1 MKKYVALISCI
12 GAFVLAGCSSMAV
25 QTVST
30 YNSLDRLEWQAIAK
44 SQNIDPSRANKSEV
58 LYDLGK
64 TALARN
70 NEQEALGLFKLALK
84 FDTHHTDS
92 MNGIASILYTQKK
105 YDEARGILVVA
116 LKHEPD
122 NGLLKKNL
130 GRVLDAIINTE
141 MARLPEAPTSAQT
154 TAIQPS
160 PALVDLG
167 RPLDQQQSISNSSR
181 QIEVLPLALA
191 GGFERLV
198 NSTQLKILGPNV
210 FELVASTSGPGTAT
224 ATISMEGKSAVK
236 WAPTAKL
243 PSLPVPSDQPQRRKD
258 TAQAGQAPILRAI
271 YEKRFPPTLLV
282 SNGSGKPGIAC
293 GQARAVKLSDALSV
307 KCGDYKDFKQQQTR
321 LFVREGASVPT
332 ATLARLS
339 EVSGSVKVIRVK
351 QLPNN
356 LDMHLVLG
364 KDFSMKKWVGTRS

>member
-1 MKKYVALISCI
+1 MKKCVALIGCVS
-12 GAFVLAGCSSMAV
+12 AFVLAGCSTMAV

-30 YNSLDRLEWQAIAK
+30 YNALDRLEWQALAK
-44 SQNIDPSRANKSEV
+44 GVNIDPSRANKSQV

-64 TALARN
+64 AALAKN

-84 FDTHHTDS
+84 FDTNHTDS

-122 NGLLKKNL
+122 NGLLTKNL

-141 MARLPEAPTSAQT
+141 MARLPEAPAQAQT
-154 TAIQPS
+154 MAIRPS
-160 PALVDLG
+160 PAVVDLG
-167 RPLDQQQSISNSSR
+167 RPLDQQQSIATSTR
-181 QIEVLPLALA
+181 QIEVLPLALT
-191 GGFERLV
+191 GGFERV
-198 NSTQLKILGPNV
+198 VSSTQLKPLGPNV
-210 FELVASTSGPGTAT
+210 FELVASNPSIATTAAAIKVT
-224 ATISMEGKSAVK
+224 PV
-236 WAPTAKL
+236 AKV
-243 PSLPVPSDQPQRRKD
+243 PAIPVPSDQPQRRKD
-258 TAQAGQAPILRAI
+258 TAQVGQAPLLRAI
-271 YEKRFPPTLLV
+271 YEKRFSSTLLV

-293 GQARAVKLSDALSV
+293 GQARAVRLSDSLSV

-321 LFVREGASVPT
+321 LFVREGANVPT

-339 EVSGSVKVIRVK
+339 EVSGSVKIIRVK